1 MSNSMIFTKDVII
14 KLKEVREEK
23 GLSLNDVLDL
33 IEKNNEFVS
42 KTTLSRVFAEGSEE
56 IKFRY
61 EDTIRPIAN
70 ALLDMET
77 IEADDDA
84 TVGGLKSVLKYKM
97 EIIEE
102 QKKQIA
108 TLKSELDKI
117 KIKNNEKLDKER
129 ERFNRSVEFLKEQV
143 SYKDKRMDFLLDA
156 VKEKDAQYKELLAL
170 ILSCP
175 CRKKAESENNA

>member
-1 MSNSMIFTKDVII
+1 MSNSMIFTRDVIL

-70 ALLDMET
+70 ALLDMDN
-77 IEADDDA
+77 IEEEDDA
-84 TVGGLKSVLKYKM
+84 TVGGLKSVLKYTR

-102 QKKQIA
+102 QKKQISS
-108 TLKSELDKI
+108 LKTELDTI
-117 KIKNNEKLDKER
+117 KIRNNEKLDKER
-129 ERFNRSVEFLKEQV
+129 ERFNRSIDFLKEQI
-143 SYKDKRMDFLLDA
+143 SLKDKRMDMLLDS
-156 VKEKDAQYKELLAL
+156 VFQKDLQHKEMLEKLLNCS
-170 ILSCP
+170 SCQ
-175 CRKKAESENNA
+175 KGGN

>member
-1 MSNSMIFTKDVII
+1 MSNSMIFTKDIII

-23 GLSLNDVLDL
+23 GLSLNEMLDM
-33 IEKNNEFVS
+33 IEQNGGYVS
-42 KTTLSRVFAEGSEE
+42 RTTLSRVFAEGSEE

-77 IEADDDA
+77 IEAEDDA
-84 TVGGLKSVLKYKM
+84 TVGGLKSVLKYKL

-108 TLKSELDKI
+108 ALKTELDRI
-117 KIKNNEKLDKER
+117 KIKNNEKLEKER
-129 ERFNRSVEFLKEQV
+129 ETWSRSIEFLKEQV

-156 VKEKDAQYKELLAL
+156 VKEKDAHYKELLDL
-170 ILSCP
+170 IISCP
-175 CRKKAESENNA
+175 CRKAKEESK